1 MSKIINGTNYKIIYL
16 DTNAI
21 SEMSKNYKDTSKNLF
36 ERFRFTDSNSDYKYA
51 FATSSYNLK
60 ELSKSTKYRDEIIK
74 IFNIIPLIII
84 DAFPSI
90 IDKVLNNEDIFLFG
104 IGIKPL
110 FNTNLNDIFMMI
122 ESDSLNEANTQFE
135 NNIAQE
141 IINWN
146 EARAKKLKEKDIFNN
161 SYKIYNIYDNNIDI
175 CFSTKCAQ
183 IFTFIKT
190 YFLYKKSEP
199 IVKNS
204 IIDSFNASVAPF
216 VDIYIGERTVT
227 SWLKESKHKYNFMKE
242 VELFKISEF
251 YTKENKL

>member
-21 SEMSKNYKDTSKNLF
+21 SEMSKNYKETSKNLF
-36 ERFRFTDSNSDYKYA
+36 ERFYFTDPNSNCNYA
-51 FATSSYNLK
+51 FATSAYNLK
-60 ELSKSTKYRDEIIK
+60 ELSNSIKYRDEMLK
-74 IFNIIPLIII
+74 IFNLIPLLIIE
-84 DAFPSI
+84 AFPGI
-90 IDKVLNNEDIFLFG
+90 IDKVLNKEDIFLFG

-110 FNTNLNDIFMMI
+110 FNTSLNDIFRML
-122 ESDSLNEANTQFE
+122 ESDDFKDANMQFE
-135 NNIAQE
+135 NNISQE
-141 IINWN
+141 INNWN
-146 EARAKKLKEKDIFNN
+146 EAKTKNLKGKDIFNN
-161 SYKIYNIYDNNIDI
+161 SYKIYNIHNNNIDI

-227 SWLKESKHKYNFMKE
+227 SWLKESKHKYGFMKE
-242 VELFKISEF
+242 VEIFKISEF
-251 YTKENKL
+251 YTK